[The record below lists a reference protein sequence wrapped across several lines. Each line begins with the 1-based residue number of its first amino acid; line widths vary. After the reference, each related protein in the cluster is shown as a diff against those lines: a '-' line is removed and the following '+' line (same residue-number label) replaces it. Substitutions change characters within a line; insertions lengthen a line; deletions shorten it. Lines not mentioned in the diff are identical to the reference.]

1 MVPTLKEVQVVH
13 KAAEL
18 ASPPGPSK
26 VLYIVYKHSL
36 GV

>member
-1 MVPTLKEVQVVH
+1 MIPTLKEVQDVH

-26 VLYIVYKHSL
+26 VPYIVYKHGL